1 MSEQTMQ
8 ETPIADFNADHRI
21 AAAVAEAGC
30 DDFGDPG
37 FIDNVRAYLDAVET
51 EADISPTNGLGLQH
65 LVHGLLVNR
74 LRYHADLNANPEIA
88 DEDVSDPIV
97 VAGLFRTGTTKLQR
111 MMSTDPGVQD
121 LTFWRLLN
129 VAPLP
134 GAVPGEPDPR
144 IAVARNY
151 VDGLASQSPEFM
163 AAHAWIADEPD
174 EDSLLLWLTF
184 NHLAGGS
191 VGYIPSFVKRVQA
204 RDQHPSY
211 EYLAGIL
218 RYMQWQDGGRL
229 GRPWVLKSPTHVGS
243 VEPIL
248 AAFPNATIAFCHREP
263 TVVVP
268 SFVRL
273 FEIFWGLFGNSVD
286 PRKVGP
292 VMLDLW
298 SQEMV
303 KGLEQRRRLGDD
315 PRIVDVYYDDIVAN
329 PLEVIRSIYDQ
340 HGRILTSEAEKAFI
354 GWEQDNPQH
363 KFGKHQY
370 TLESCGLTEEQ
381 VHTAFAPYAE
391 RFPRIRAKGIV

>member
-1 MSEQTMQ
+1 MAEHTVQ
-8 ETPIADFNADHRI
+8 EMPVADFDADNRI
-21 AAAVAEAGC
+21 AAAVAEAGS

-37 FIDNVRAYLDAVET
+37 FIDNVRAYLHAIRT
-51 EADISPTNGLGLQH
+51 EADISPVGGLGLQH

-74 LRYHADLNANPEIA
+74 LRYHADLVAHPEIA
-88 DEDVSDPIV
+88 DEDVSDPIF

-111 MMSTDPGVQD
+111 MLSTDPGVQE

-134 GAVPGEPDPR
+134 GAAPGEPDPR
-144 IAVARNY
+144 IAIARDY
-151 VDGLASQSPEFM
+151 VGALASQSPEFM

-204 RDQHPSY
+204 RDQRPNY
-211 EYLAGIL
+211 DYLAGIL
-218 RYMQWQDGGRL
+218 RYMQWQDGGRQ

-248 AAFPNATIAFCHREP
+248 GAFPNATIAFCHREP
-263 TVVVP
+263 TVVVA

-286 PRKVGP
+286 PRQVGP
-292 VMLDLW
+292 VMLELW
-298 SQEMV
+298 SREMV
-303 KGLEQRRRLGDD
+303 KGLEQRDRLGDD
-315 PRIVDVYYDDIVAN
+315 PRIVDIYYDDIVAN
-329 PLEVIRSIYDQ
+329 PLDVIARVYDQ
-340 HGRILTSEAEKAFI
+340 HGRILTADAERAFRD
-354 GWEQDNPQH
+354 WERDNPQH
-363 KFGKHQY
+363 KFGRHQY
-370 TLESCGLTEEQ
+370 TLESCGLTAEQ
-381 VHTAFAPYAE
+381 VQVAFAPYVD
-391 RFPRIRAKGIV
+391 RFPRLRA